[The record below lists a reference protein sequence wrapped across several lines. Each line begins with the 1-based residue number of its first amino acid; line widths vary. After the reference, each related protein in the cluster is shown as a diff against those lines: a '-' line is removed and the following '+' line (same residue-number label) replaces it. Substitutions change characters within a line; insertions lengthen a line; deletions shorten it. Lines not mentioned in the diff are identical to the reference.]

1 MEVQVWRRPECRMN
15 LYDTLYLAS
24 SHCYCLKIVSM
35 YLFRVVCV
43 LSDVLVVHVE
53 DKCKLTCI
61 RACQLMPTPERKTDI
76 TTTFTWSVVGAAI
89 TGKTQWA
96 QRAKWNQVRSGQTH
110 CAVRTRSRQRV
121 PGGSW
126 CSDRSDISR
135 GIGNSNYDIR

>member
-1 MEVQVWRRPECRMN
+1 MN

-76 TTTFTWSVVGAAI
+76 TTTFSWSVVGAAI
-89 TGKTQWA
+89 TGKTQCGAEGEVESSQKWSNILCGSHA
-96 QRAKWNQVRSGQTH
+96 FAAKGTGRKLVLRS
-110 CAVRTRSRQRV
+110 
-121 PGGSW
+121 
-126 CSDRSDISR
+126 
-135 GIGNSNYDIR
+135 